1 MKIQQEISGSDLH
14 DLLWGQG
21 LRNFESLVDAGMDE
35 DEILSAVEELLGGTS
50 EMPDLTAINDL
61 IWFEDEEV
69 RKFIGCSHEDELQD
83 WLAELESE
91 QDDWLAKMEK
101 LLAENPDDEDLALLR
116 DGLAALPDEVQ
127 RFINYQDMTDDLK
140 LILDN
145 LVEWSPNY
153 EGLGGLD
160 AAAGNIRDW
169 FEKWGWIL

>member
-1 MKIQQEISGSDLH
+1 MEVVYDITNGDELH
-14 DLLWGQG
+14 RLLRGRG
-21 LRNFESLVDAGMDE
+21 LENFESLIHDGSNMDE
-35 DEILSAVEELLGGTS
+35 IFSAIEQMFEGS
-50 EMPDLTAINDL
+50 EMPNIDDIFDLF
-61 IWFEDEEV
+61 WFEVVEV
-69 RKFIGCSHEDELQD
+69 RRVLGERHIDELQD

-91 QDDWLAKMEK
+91 QDDWLAKMEE

-169 FEKWGWIL
+169 FEKWGWEV